1 MAPTTFGRNHS
12 HRRVLSVTI
21 RDTRRC
27 DTRERGRSLRPL
39 TTSSQGS
46 HHLNAFSALTIALEP
61 ASLLVAGFGDP
72 ARADDMAGL
81 LVAHRLSEAGAG
93 SADVWLEGQS
103 PSLPEL
109 ASRNQVVIVD
119 SVITGAPG
127 GTIHL
132 ARFPGPRLTPRS
144 FRKDPAHMKALEQI
158 DGAAFLIGIEIESLR
173 SDALPSE
180 TVLEAV
186 EWLSGNFDTVLKIFD
201 VMDDACVRLAPPTFF
216 PRRFRLY

>member
-1 MAPTTFGRNHS
+1 M
-12 HRRVLSVTI
+12 
-21 RDTRRC
+21 
-27 DTRERGRSLRPL
+27 
-39 TTSSQGS
+39 
-46 HHLNAFSALTIALEP
+46 NAFSALTIALEP

-81 LVAHRLSEAGAG
+81 LVAHRLSESGAV
-93 SADVWLEGQS
+93 SADVWLEGQG

-132 ARFPGPRLTPRS
+132 ARFPEPRLTPRS
-144 FRKDPAHMKALEQI
+144 FLRYPVQMRALEKF
-158 DGAAFLIGIEIESLR
+158 DGTSFLIGIEIESLR

-180 TVLEAV
+180 TVLEAI
-186 EWLSGNFDTVLKIFD
+186 EWLSENFETVLKILD
-201 VMDDACVRLAPPTFF
+201 VMDEASVRLAPPTFS
-216 PRRFRLY
+216 PRRYRLY

>member
-1 MAPTTFGRNHS
+1 
-12 HRRVLSVTI
+12 
-21 RDTRRC
+21 
-27 DTRERGRSLRPL
+27 
-39 TTSSQGS
+39 
-46 HHLNAFSALTIALEP
+46 LNAFSALTLALEP

-81 LVAHRLSEAGAG
+81 LVAHRLSEGGAG

-109 ASRNQVVIVD
+109 ALRNQVVIVD

-132 ARFPGPRLTPRS
+132 ARFPGRRLTLRS
-144 FRKDPAHMKALEQI
+144 FQKDPARMEAFEQI
-158 DGAAFLIGIEIESLR
+158 DGDRFLIGIEIESLR

-180 TVLEAV
+180 AVLEAV
-186 EWLSGNFDTVLKIFD
+186 EWLSNHFDAVLKILD
-201 VMDDACVRLAPPTFF
+201 VMDDACVRLAPPDFF
-216 PRRFRLY
+216 PRRYRLY

>member
-1 MAPTTFGRNHS
+1 
-12 HRRVLSVTI
+12 
-21 RDTRRC
+21 
-27 DTRERGRSLRPL
+27 
-39 TTSSQGS
+39 
-46 HHLNAFSALTIALEP
+46 LNAFSALTIALEP

-81 LVAHRLSEAGAG
+81 LVAHRLIESGAL

-109 ASRNQVVIVD
+109 ALRNQVVIVD

-132 ARFPGPRLTPRS
+132 ARYPGTRLTPRS
-144 FRKDPAHMKALEQI
+144 FRKDPAQMKALEEI
-158 DGAAFLIGIEIESLR
+158 DGTSFLIGIEIESLR

-180 TVLEAV
+180 TVIEAI
-186 EWLSGNFDTVLKIFD
+186 EWLSENFEAALKILD
-201 VMDDACVRLAPPTFF
+201 VMDDVLVRLTPPTFF
-216 PRRFRLY
+216 PRRYRLY